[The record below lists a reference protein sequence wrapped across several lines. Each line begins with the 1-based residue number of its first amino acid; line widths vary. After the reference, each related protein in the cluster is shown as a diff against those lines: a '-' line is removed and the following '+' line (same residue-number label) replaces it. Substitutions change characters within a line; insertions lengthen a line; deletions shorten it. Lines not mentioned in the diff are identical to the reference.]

1 MVPRPST
8 RDRNQQLPPETMGVS
23 RMANKYRERYRMR
36 QTILIDES
44 NISDRDTESEGTR
57 GVDTDIDTD
66 VEDMEMKSMST
77 KQIIQPDMKD
87 GGVRLGDMFI
97 LRDNMPDL
105 LLGSS
110 GLDYEMDI
118 MGGRFDDDSEEGQLY
133 DVPSNN
139 LRRADSVRS
148 TRSVKFR
155 DLTEIIHID
164 DDVPGSENFS
174 FGVKNV
180 ASNANFSMQSRQ
192 PQKSQKPKTEKSEEQ
207 RWDFYVNLE
216 AGASRSSKTKE
227 SRRES
232 IT

>member
-1 MVPRPST
+1 MVPRPSAH
-8 RDRNQQLPPETMGVS
+8 DRNQQTPPETMGVS
-23 RMANKYRERYRMR
+23 SMANKYRERYRMR

-66 VEDMEMKSMST
+66 VEDIEMESMS
-77 KQIIQPDMKD
+77 KRIIQPDMKD
-87 GGVRLGDMFI
+87 GGVRLGDMFS
-97 LRDNMPDL
+97 LRNNMPDL

-133 DVPSNN
+133 DVPPNR

-180 ASNANFSMQSRQ
+180 ASNANFSLQSRQ
-192 PQKSQKPKTEKSEEQ
+192 PQKPQKPKTEKSEEQ

-216 AGASRSSKTKE
+216 AGASKSSKIKE